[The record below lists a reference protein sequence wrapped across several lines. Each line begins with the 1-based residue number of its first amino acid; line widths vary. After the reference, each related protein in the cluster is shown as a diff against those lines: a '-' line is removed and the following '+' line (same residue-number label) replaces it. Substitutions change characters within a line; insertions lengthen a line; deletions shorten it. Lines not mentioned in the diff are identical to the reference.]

1 MQNTDLRLKI
11 TKKRVFNP
19 IIYRLT
25 LNDIFS
31 TETFFTVIVS
41 IVLPRKLNM
50 ETKNRIIHQVRDL
63 FLRIGIRSVS
73 MDDIAGQMGM
83 SKKTLYQHFADKDE
97 LVEMVVDY
105 ETTRMQGECRAC
117 STTAENAVEEI
128 FKTMEMVLKHFRDM
142 NPMVLFDLHKFH
154 IKAFGKFMEYK
165 NIFLLE
171 IISNN
176 LKRGVEEGF
185 FRHDINIDILAK
197 FRLESMMLAFNME
210 AFPPA
215 KYNAAEVTVTM
226 IENFLYGLATEAGFK
241 RIEQYKAKKNS
252 IHA

>member
-1 MQNTDLRLKI
+1 
-11 TKKRVFNP
+11 
-19 IIYRLT
+19 
-25 LNDIFS
+25 
-31 TETFFTVIVS
+31 
-41 IVLPRKLNM
+41 M
-50 ETKNRIIHQVRDL
+50 EPKNRIIQQARDL
-63 FLRIGIRSVS
+63 FLRLGIRSVS

-97 LVEMVVDY
+97 LVHMVVEF
-105 ETTRMQGECRAC
+105 ETTRVQVDCQKC

-128 FKTMEMVLKHFRDM
+128 FKTMEMVLQHFRDM

-154 IKAFGKFMEYK
+154 INAFGKFMEHK
-165 NIFLLE
+165 NNFLLE

-185 FRHDINIDILAK
+185 FRQDINIDILAK

-215 KYNAAEVTVTM
+215 KYNVAEVTVTM

-241 RIEQYKAKKNS
+241 RIEQYKSKKKT
-252 IHA
+252 IHAQ

>member
-1 MQNTDLRLKI
+1 
-11 TKKRVFNP
+11 
-19 IIYRLT
+19 
-25 LNDIFS
+25 
-31 TETFFTVIVS
+31 
-41 IVLPRKLNM
+41 M
-50 ETKNRIIHQVRDL
+50 ETKNRIIQQARDL
-63 FLRIGIRSVS
+63 FLRLGIRSVS

-97 LVEMVVDY
+97 LVDMVVDF
-105 ETTRMQGECRAC
+105 ETTRMQGDCMEC

-128 FKTMEMVLKHFRDM
+128 FKTMEMVMQHFRDM

-154 IKAFGKFMEYK
+154 IHAFGKFMEHK
-165 NIFLLE
+165 NTFLLK

-176 LKRGVEEGF
+176 LQRGIQEGF
-185 FRHDINIDILAK
+185 FRQDIKIDILAK
-197 FRLESMMLAFNME
+197 FRLESMMLAFNMD

-241 RIEQYKAKKNS
+241 RIEQYKSKKNNL
-252 IHA
+252 HAQ